1 MNAEIDLV
9 DKLTEFNAMVRGLIE
24 VVSRAAENANYEAD
38 TEEANFLYLVKR
50 NLCTVQEQIKEC
62 KLMTAGE

>member
-9 DKLTEFNAMVRGLIE
+9 DKLTEVNAMVSGLIE

-38 TEEANFLYLVKR
+38 SEEANFLYLLKR
-50 NLCTVQEQIKEC
+50 NLYTVQEQIKEC
-62 KLMTAGE
+62 KVMTTGE

>member
-1 MNAEIDLV
+1 MKAEIDLV
-9 DKLTEFNAMVRGLIE
+9 DKLAEVNAIVSGLIE

-50 NLCTVQEQIKEC
+50 NLYTVQEQIKEC
-62 KLMTAGE
+62 KLIAAGE

>member
-1 MNAEIDLV
+1 
-9 DKLTEFNAMVRGLIE
+9 MVSGLIE

-38 TEEANFLYLVKR
+38 AEEANFLYLVKR

-62 KLMTAGE
+62 KLMAAGE

>member
-9 DKLTEFNAMVRGLIE
+9 DKLTEVNAMVSGLIE

-38 TEEANFLYLVKR
+38 AEEANFLYFVKR
-50 NLCTVQEQIKEC
+50 NLCIVQEQIKEC

>member
-1 MNAEIDLV
+1 MKAEIDLV
-9 DKLTEFNAMVRGLIE
+9 DKLAEVNAIVSGLIE

-38 TEEANFLYLVKR
+38 TEEANFLYLLKR
-50 NLCTVQEQIKEC
+50 NLYTIQEQIKEC

>member
-1 MNAEIDLV
+1 MNAEIDLI
-9 DKLTEFNAMVRGLIE
+9 DKLTEVNAMVSGLIE

-38 TEEANFLYLVKR
+38 TEEANFLYLLKR
-50 NLCTVQEQIKEC
+50 NLYTVQEQIKEC

>member
-1 MNAEIDLV
+1 MKAEIDLV
-9 DKLTEFNAMVRGLIE
+9 DKLTEVNAMVSGLIE

-38 TEEANFLYLVKR
+38 TEEANFLYLLKR
-50 NLCTVQEQIKEC
+50 NLYTVQEQIKEC

>member
-9 DKLTEFNAMVRGLIE
+9 DKLTEVNAMVSGLIE

-38 TEEANFLYLVKR
+38 TEEANFLYLLKR
-50 NLCTVQEQIKEC
+50 NLYTVQEQIKEC

>member
-1 MNAEIDLV
+1 MNAEIDLI
-9 DKLTEFNAMVRGLIE
+9 DKLAEVNAIVSGLIE

-38 TEEANFLYLVKR
+38 TEEANFLYLLKR
-50 NLCTVQEQIKEC
+50 NLYTVQEQIKEC

>member
-9 DKLTEFNAMVRGLIE
+9 DKLTEVNAIVSGLIE

-38 TEEANFLYLVKR
+38 AEEASFLYLVKR

-62 KLMTAGE
+62 KLMIAGE

>member
-9 DKLTEFNAMVRGLIE
+9 DKLTEVNAMVSGLIE

-38 TEEANFLYLVKR
+38 AEEANFL
-50 NLCTVQEQIKEC
+50 
-62 KLMTAGE
+62 

>member
-9 DKLTEFNAMVRGLIE
+9 DKLTEVNAMVSGLIE

-38 TEEANFLYLVKR
+38 TEEANFLYLLKR
-50 NLCTVQEQIKEC
+50 NLYAVQEQIKEC

>member
-1 MNAEIDLV
+1 MKAEIDLV
-9 DKLTEFNAMVRGLIE
+9 DKLAEVNAIVSGLIE

-38 TEEANFLYLVKR
+38 TEEANFLYLLKR

-62 KLMTAGE
+62 KLMAAGE

>member
-9 DKLTEFNAMVRGLIE
+9 DKLTEVNAMVSGLIE

-38 TEEANFLYLVKR
+38 AEEANFLYLLKR
-50 NLCTVQEQIKEC
+50 NLYTVQEQIKEC
-62 KLMTAGE
+62 KVMTAGE

>member
-9 DKLTEFNAMVRGLIE
+9 DKLTEVNAMVSGLIE

-38 TEEANFLYLVKR
+38 IEEANFLYLVKR
-50 NLCTVQEQIKEC
+50 NLYTVQEQIKEC
-62 KLMTAGE
+62 KLIAAGE

>member
-9 DKLTEFNAMVRGLIE
+9 DKLTEVNAMVSGLIE
-24 VVSRAAENANYEAD
+24 VVSRAAENANYDAD
-38 TEEANFLYLVKR
+38 AEEANFLYLVKR
-50 NLCTVQEQIKEC
+50 NLCIVQEQIKEC

>member
-9 DKLTEFNAMVRGLIE
+9 DKLTEVNAMVSGLIE

-38 TEEANFLYLVKR
+38 AEEASFLYLVKR

-62 KLMTAGE
+62 KLMATGE

>member
-9 DKLTEFNAMVRGLIE
+9 DKLTEVNAMVSGLIE

-38 TEEANFLYLVKR
+38 TEEANFLYL
-50 NLCTVQEQIKEC
+50 LYTVQEQIKEC
-62 KLMTAGE
+62 KVMTAGE

>member
-1 MNAEIDLV
+1 MKAEIDLV
-9 DKLTEFNAMVRGLIE
+9 DKLAEINAIVSGLIE

-38 TEEANFLYLVKR
+38 TEEANFLYLLKR
-50 NLCTVQEQIKEC
+50 NLYTVQEQIKEC